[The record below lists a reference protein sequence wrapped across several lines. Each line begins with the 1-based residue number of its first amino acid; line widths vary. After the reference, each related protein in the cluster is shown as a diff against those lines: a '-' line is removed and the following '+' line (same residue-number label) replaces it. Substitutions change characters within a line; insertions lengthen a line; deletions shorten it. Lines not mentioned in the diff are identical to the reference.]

1 MAWTDVPY
9 VDVGTQITEA
19 WCDTYIKANFDAI
32 SSHTHSGSAGDG
44 SSNLD
49 NVDTIIHDQ
58 QGSDPSA
65 PDAGHCIVYFKSG
78 GLFIRQAG
86 GSADQVETA

>member
-1 MAWTDVPY
+1 MAWANVPY

-19 WCDTYIKANFDAI
+19 WMDTYVKANFDAL
-32 SSHTHSGSAGDG
+32 SGHTHSGSAGDG

-65 PDAGHCIVYFKSG
+65 PASGHCIVYFKSG

-86 GSADQVETA
+86 GSAVQVETA

>member
-1 MAWTDVPY
+1 MAYSAVPY

-19 WCDTYIKANFDAI
+19 WMDAYVKANIDALGA
-32 SSHTHSGSAGDG
+32 HTHSGAAGDG
-44 SSNLD
+44 SSNLND
-49 NVDTIIHDQ
+49 VDTIIHDQ

-65 PDAGHCIVYFKSG
+65 PASGHCVVYFKSG

>member
-1 MAWTDVPY
+1 MAYANVPY

-19 WCDTYIKANFDAI
+19 WMDAYVKANFDALSI
-32 SSHTHSGSAGDG
+32 HTHSGAIGDG
-44 SSNLD
+44 SSALD

-65 PDAGHCIVYFKSG
+65 PSSGHCIVYFKSG

>member
-44 SSNLD
+44 SSNVD
-49 NVDTIIHDQ
+49 NVDTTIDEQ
-58 QGSDPSA
+58 QGSEPSA
-65 PDAGHCIVYFKSG
+65 PDAGHCIV
-78 GLFIRQAG
+78 
-86 GSADQVETA
+86 

>member
-9 VDVGTQITEA
+9 VDVGTQITES
-19 WCDTYIKANFDAI
+19 WCDTYIKANFDVLGA
-32 SSHTHSGSAGDG
+32 HTHTGASGYGGSA
-44 SSNLD
+44 LD
-49 NVDTIIHDQ
+49 NVDTIIHDH

-65 PDAGHCIVYFKSG
+65 PTSGHCIVYFKSG

-86 GSADQVETA
+86 GSAVQVQTA